1 MKRRNRV
8 LKFIATVL
16 SVAGLTAIAA
26 VMSLGNHSLLNPA
39 PAFSQSPGFS
49 QSVVRVDDAWQQV
62 YKQIPNLPREN
73 QYTSTETGKVDPNN
87 TLVRRLIRYHI
98 YVKGRPPGYRLDWKL
113 TLADYLGAN
122 SLMQESQYP
131 GYDTLKTNPLEGDR
145 MAIGRLNR
153 VQRNALAQA
162 LTNVFSPR
170 ASQAAQPN
178 PNPASNVP
186 SGSTRPQGTPTSP
199 RLPQPKP
206 GDARLLL
213 P

>member
-1 MKRRNRV
+1 VKRRNRV

-26 VMSLGNHSLLNPA
+26 VMTLGQPSLFHPA
-39 PAFSQSPGFS
+39 PAFSQSL
-49 QSVVRVDDAWQQV
+49 VRIEDAGQQV
-62 YKQIPNLPREN
+62 YQQIPNLPREN
-73 QYTSTETGKVDPNN
+73 QYVSRETGKVDPNN
-87 TLVRRLIRYHI
+87 TLARRLIRYHI

-131 GYDTLKTNPLEGDR
+131 GYDSLKTNPLEGDR
-145 MAIGRLNR
+145 GAIGRLNR
-153 VQRNALAQA
+153 VQRDALAQA
-162 LTNVFSPR
+162 LAQVFRP
-170 ASQAAQPN
+170 QAAQPVQ
-178 PNPASNVP
+178 PQRSPATTAQP
-186 SGSTRPQGTPTSP
+186 SPALPPANSTPP
-199 RLPQPKP
+199 RFTQPKP